1 MAKDILWALVRYLE
15 HLTPEELKKF
25 KLYLKD
31 EPSGRCI
38 PRGRVEGADRTELAE
53 LLVNTFGKRKAWNLT
68 KKLLKKTG
76 LRGLWERARK
86 EILLGKDIPAGVT
99 ANFELSLG
107 NSARPPPCR
116 ITTPKEK
123 PLRGWGCGAM
133 LDCAFTPGLDS
144 PRNPNFSPL
153 LDLPLG
159 PGTNLLGELQFSS
172 RCEKRANPGGSTSPL
187 YGLWEQW
194 CPSHDLRDISQ
205 RPLSK
210 YNPEISVLFVVTLDE
225 RNKYRERM
233 KEKFQLMRERN
244 SRPGEHELFHHR
256 FTQLLLLRGYRY
268 KEQKHHEL
276 LVYGWEH
283 TEFMQERGQLIEMVA
298 LFDPFKETG
307 VQPRTVVL
315 QGAAGIG
322 KTTLASKV
330 MLDWAE
336 GNLFQE
342 RFDYVFYLT
351 CRELNPLGEREI
363 SFADLIANDWP
374 GPKAP
379 MAEIMSQPERL
390 LFIIDGLDELKFP
403 CNEHRYDL
411 CKDWKQKEPVS
422 ILLSS
427 LLRKTL
433 LPEACLLLTT
443 RLTALGKFCPL
454 LESPRHVEILGFSVQ
469 QRKEYFCKFFRD
481 KDLGKKAFHLVKGN
495 DTLFTMCSVPL
506 MNWVVCTCLKQQME
520 KGQDPVQALKTTT
533 ALYMCYLSNLIIPD
547 DKNFIPQHL
556 RGLCRLAAEGIW
568 DRKLLFEEEDLR
580 RNTLE
585 AADVSAFLDMNLFQ
599 KDSGCENCYSFIH
612 LSFQEFFAAIFYV
625 MNTEKEGMKSS
636 DASIPGVREL
646 LEECS
651 GLNSSFVV
659 LVVRFLFGFLNV
671 ETAKE
676 LERKFRCRMSLKIKS
691 QLLQWAQGETERNI
705 QYHQSMLYF
714 REFYSHLYETQ
725 DSEFVTQVLDNI
737 QEIKVQ
743 VYHQYDALNAAF
755 CIKHCYKARKI
766 SFYSNF
772 GLPAGIWQ
780 ELFSIVNKN
789 PDLKEL
795 MLGSFEFD
803 DSCMENLCKELN
815 NPNCKLEKLT
825 LADFKVTY
833 SSCQHLFSAPSLK
846 SLHLKGEIVKNDD
859 MKLPRE
865 TLRKTNCQLEI
876 LRITH
881 FSSFTVNV
889 LDFFSAENLKSLH
902 LFSTYIQEDVVEL
915 LKNVLAKQD
924 CQLPTIS
931 LVNCLLQPT
940 FCYKLFSVL
949 GSSKSLKNLDLSL
962 NFFGKEEIKCL
973 CKTMENQVWKLETLS
988 PHLP

>member
-1 MAKDILWALVRYLE
+1 MAEGIRCRLVRYLE

-53 LLVNTFGKRKAWNLT
+53 LLVSTFGEPDAWELALSILE
-68 KKLLKKTG
+68 KMG
-76 LRGLWERARK
+76 LRELWERARQ
-86 EILLGKDIPAGVT
+86 EGLLDPTEGPRLKTNTRNTRKHQEGKD
-99 ANFELSLG
+99 E
-107 NSARPPPCR
+107 R
-116 ITTPKEK
+116 
-123 PLRGWGCGAM
+123 
-133 LDCAFTPGLDS
+133 
-144 PRNPNFSPL
+144 
-153 LDLPLG
+153 
-159 PGTNLLGELQFSS
+159 
-172 RCEKRANPGGSTSPL
+172 
-187 YGLWEQW
+187 
-194 CPSHDLRDISQ
+194 
-205 RPLSK
+205 SK
-210 YNPEISVLFVVTLDE
+210 YQ
-225 RNKYRERM
+225 KRM
-233 KEKFQLMRERN
+233 KEKFQLMKERN

-256 FTQLLLLRGYRY
+256 FTELLLLRGYRY

-276 LVYGWEH
+276 LIRGGEH
-283 TEFMQERGQLIEMVA
+283 TKFMQERGQLIETVS

-307 VQPRTVVL
+307 IQPRIVVL

-374 GPKAP
+374 GPQAP
-379 MAEIMSQPERL
+379 MTEIMSQPERL

-469 QRKEYFCKFFRD
+469 HREEYFCKFFRD
-481 KDLGKKAFHLVKGN
+481 KHLGGKAFHLVKGN
-495 DTLFTMCSVPL
+495 GTLLTMCSVPL
-506 MNWVVCTCLKQQME
+506 MNWIVCTCLKQQME

-568 DRKLLFEEEDLR
+568 DRKVLFEEEDLR

-585 AADVSAFLDMNLFQ
+585 VGDVSAFLDMNIFQ
-599 KDSGCENCYSFIH
+599 KDSDCENCYSFIH
-612 LSFQEFFAAIFYV
+612 LSFQEFFAAMFYV
-625 MNTEKEGMKSS
+625 MSTEEEGMKSS
-636 DASIPGVREL
+636 DASIPGVGEL

-676 LERKFRCRMSLKIKS
+676 LERKFRCRMSPKIKS
-691 QLLQWAQGETERNI
+691 QLLQWAQGESKINEQNDF
-705 QYHQSMLYF
+705 SMIYLP
-714 REFYSHLYETQ
+714 EFYSHLYETQ
-725 DSEFVTQVLDNI
+725 DSELVTQVLDNI
-737 QEIKVQ
+737 QEIKVH
-743 VYHQYDALNAAF
+743 VYNQYDALNAAF
-755 CIKHCYKARKI
+755 CIKHCYSARKI
-766 SFYSNF
+766 YFCF
-772 GLPAGIWQ
+772 DCGLPAGVWQ
-780 ELFSIVNKN
+780 ELFSMISKN
-789 PDLKEL
+789 PYLKEL
-795 MLGSFEFD
+795 TLGSETFD

-815 NPNCKLEKLT
+815 HPNCKLEKLT
-825 LADFKVTY
+825 LIDFKVTY
-833 SSCQHLFSAPSLK
+833 SSCQNLFSAPSLK
-846 SLHLKGEIVKNDD
+846 SLELNGEIVKDGD
-859 MKLPRE
+859 MKLPHE
-865 TLRKTNCQLEI
+865 ALGKKNCQLQV
-876 LRITH
+876 LRISD
-881 FSSFTVNV
+881 FSSFAVKI

-902 LFSTYIQEDVVEL
+902 LISTPIRQDTVEL
-915 LKNVLAKQD
+915 LHNVLAKQD
-924 CQLPTIS
+924 CKLQTIS
-931 LVNCLLQPT
+931 LGTCLYYPT
-940 FCYKLFSVL
+940 VCYKLFSIF

-962 NFFGKEEIKCL
+962 NSFGEVEIKCL

-988 PHLP
+988 IKNLKKLDLSHNFFGEDGINLVCEALEKQDCNLQILNFWEEDLSQPIEKTLNSLNSRKPFLITWKDYHMATIEFFDWDAEYT

>member
-1 MAKDILWALVRYLE
+1 MAEGIRCRLVRYLE
-15 HLTPEELKKF
+15 HLTQEELKKF

-31 EPSGRCI
+31 EPSERCI

-53 LLVNTFGKRKAWNLT
+53 LLVSTFGEPDAWELALSILE
-68 KKLLKKTG
+68 KMG
-76 LRGLWERARK
+76 LRELWERARQ
-86 EILLGKDIPAGVT
+86 EG
-99 ANFELSLG
+99 
-107 NSARPPPCR
+107 
-116 ITTPKEK
+116 
-123 PLRGWGCGAM
+123 
-133 LDCAFTPGLDS
+133 
-144 PRNPNFSPL
+144 L
-153 LDLPLG
+153 LDPTEG
-159 PGTNLLGELQFSS
+159 PRQQINARNRKKLQ
-172 RCEKRANPGGSTSPL
+172 EGK
-187 YGLWEQW
+187 
-194 CPSHDLRDISQ
+194 
-205 RPLSK
+205 
-210 YNPEISVLFVVTLDE
+210 DE

-233 KEKFQLMRERN
+233 KEKFQLMKERN

-256 FTQLLLLRGYRY
+256 FTELLLLRGYRY

-276 LVYGWEH
+276 LVHGGKH
-283 TEFMQERGQLIEMVA
+283 AKVMQERGQLIETVS

-307 VQPRTVVL
+307 IQPRTVVL

-330 MLDWAE
+330 ILDWAE

-374 GPKAP
+374 GPQAP

-411 CKDWKQKEPVS
+411 CKDWKQQRPVP

-443 RLTALGKFCPL
+443 RLTALGKFSPL

-481 KDLGKKAFHLVKGN
+481 KHLGGKAFYVVKGN
-495 DTLFTMCSVPL
+495 DTLFTMCCVPL
-506 MNWVVCTCLKQQME
+506 MNWIVCTCLKQQME

-580 RNTLE
+580 RNNLE
-585 AADVSAFLDMNLFQ
+585 VADVSAFLDMNIFQ
-599 KDSGCENCYSFIH
+599 KDSDCEHCYSFIH
-612 LSFQEFFAAIFYV
+612 LSFQEFFAAMFYV
-625 MNTEKEGMKSS
+625 MSTEKEGMKSS
-636 DASIPGVREL
+636 DASITGVREL

-651 GLNSSFVV
+651 GLNASFVV

-671 ETAKE
+671 ETARE
-676 LERKFRCRMSLKIKS
+676 LERKFRCRMSPEIKS
-691 QLLQWAQGETERNI
+691 QLLQWAQGESKINEQNDF
-705 QYHQSMLYF
+705 SMIYLQ
-714 REFYSHLYETQ
+714 EFYSHLCETQ
-725 DSEFVTQVLDNI
+725 NAEFVTQVLDNI
-737 QEIKVQ
+737 QEIKVH
-743 VYHQYDALNAAF
+743 VYNQYEALNVTF
-755 CIKHCYKARKI
+755 CIKHCYRARKI
-766 SFYSNF
+766 YFFSEF

-780 ELFSIVNKN
+780 ELFSMVNKN
-789 PDLKEL
+789 PNLKEL
-795 MLGSFEFD
+795 MLGSKEFD

-815 NPNCKLEKLT
+815 HPNCKLEKLT
-825 LADFKVTY
+825 LAHFKVTY

-846 SLHLKGEIVKNDD
+846 SLELKGEIVKDD

-865 TLRKTNCQLEI
+865 TLRKKNSQLQ
-876 LRITH
+876 
-881 FSSFTVNV
+881 V
-889 LDFFSAENLKSLH
+889 L
-902 LFSTYIQEDVVEL
+902 
-915 LKNVLAKQD
+915 
-924 CQLPTIS
+924 S
-931 LVNCLLQPT
+931 LVACLNYCT
-940 FCYKLFSVL
+940 VCYKLFSVL
-949 GSSKSLKNLDLSL
+949 GSSKNLKNLDLSDKI
-962 NFFGKEEIKCL
+962 FEDEEIESL
-973 CKTMENQVWKLETLS
+973 CKTVENQVWKLETLRMS
-988 PHLP
+988 QCGLTIDHLRSLLPFFCSIKNLKMLDLSENLFGENGINLLCEALEKQNCNLQILNLWHQTLKKTMTSLNSRKSFRITWNDYHTATKELFNWDAEDTLALDCSNGYIFLY

>member
-86 EILLGKDIPAGVT
+86 EIL
-99 ANFELSLG
+99 
-107 NSARPPPCR
+107 
-116 ITTPKEK
+116 
-123 PLRGWGCGAM
+123 
-133 LDCAFTPGLDS
+133 
-144 PRNPNFSPL
+144 
-153 LDLPLG
+153 
-159 PGTNLLGELQFSS
+159 
-172 RCEKRANPGGSTSPL
+172 
-187 YGLWEQW
+187 
-194 CPSHDLRDISQ
+194 
-205 RPLSK
+205 
-210 YNPEISVLFVVTLDE
+210 LDE

-973 CKTMENQVWKLETLS
+973 CKTMENQVWKLETLRMS
-988 PHLP
+988 GCKLTVDRLQNLLPFFCSIKNLKKLDLSDNCFGENGVHLLCEALEKQDCNLQILNVWEWNLSQTIKKTLNSLNSRKSFHITWKDYHTATKEFFDWDAEDTLALAHFNGWMTLDKLL